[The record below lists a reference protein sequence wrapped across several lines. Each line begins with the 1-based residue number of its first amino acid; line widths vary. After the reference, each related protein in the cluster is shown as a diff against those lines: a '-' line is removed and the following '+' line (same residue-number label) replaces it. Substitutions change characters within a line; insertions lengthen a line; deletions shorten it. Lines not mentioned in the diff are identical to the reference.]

1 MQETL
6 FENKYFE
13 RGLTKKTFKKL
24 TWFFS
29 FALSLFLW
37 TTLKKQKKLG
47 TSHQS
52 LRIAKHD
59 KKISFLVILS
69 PGQFR

>member
-1 MQETL
+1 MQEIL

-47 TSHQS
+47 TSYQS
-52 LRIAKHD
+52 LFELQNMTRMTYHLGNFVDLI
-59 KKISFLVILS
+59 
-69 PGQFR
+69 

>member
-47 TSHQS
+47 TSTS
-52 LRIAKHD
+52 LFELQNMTRK
-59 KKISFLVILS
+59 S
-69 PGQFR
+69 PF